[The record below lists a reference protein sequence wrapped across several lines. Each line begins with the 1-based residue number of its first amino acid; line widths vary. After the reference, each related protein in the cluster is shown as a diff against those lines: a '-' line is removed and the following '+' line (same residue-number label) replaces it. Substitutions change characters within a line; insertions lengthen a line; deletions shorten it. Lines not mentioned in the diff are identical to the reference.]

1 MAYGNLS
8 KSLIYSQLG
17 SSAVRKSLLLSLVL
31 VSIFLLCWSN
41 SELFS
46 WSPTSSPSDH
56 ASTDRPS
63 KAPVVDELDHDLQID
78 EPAPHNTP
86 ALPSVA
92 AVPTVTPGSLRLP
105 AEYYVESKD
114 DPRCEDTYGLNYLYS
129 LQRSGQ
135 QYCKAA
141 SSTSTLN
148 CFHTNITTDHTDS
161 FCIASSVSIDPHA
174 EHNPF
179 GLDCHLRNFAAEAA
193 ASNSEPVTPDFQTFP
208 DYMFETGPHRIFD
221 DWFKNITH
229 PLRDETDAT
238 RSACAGKKSATDGY
252 TILIKRDGG
261 GHLWHSQMEIFS
273 LLLTLDVLRST
284 TRSTSTPYFTSADI
298 ANAQV
303 VLLDSHPDGPFFDL
317 WRLFAKKPVLRLKEW
332 QAQLAAKS
340 TAGEPLCLNN
350 VLLPLPGA
358 SNPMWQG
365 DWTPHDCTHS
375 ALLSTYVER
384 LKTHYNIPSPS
395 ARDPKAPITVTFIDR
410 RKTRKLHNQDAM
422 LKALQRRFPAPD
434 FHIQAVDL
442 AHMSF
447 REQTEIMARTDVLAA
462 VHGAGLTHAVF
473 LPPEASVV
481 EMLPPAFGHKGFR
494 NLAKLRGLR
503 YFSVHMDEKEQVE
516 GWDGNWQAAE
526 ELVVGEEVFER
537 VMEVAVGSVLQ
548 RGTRDGDVGVL

>member
-1 MAYGNLS
+1 MAYGNSS
-8 KSLIYSQLG
+8 KSLIHSQLG
-17 SSAVRKSLLLSLVL
+17 SSAIRKSLLLSLVL
-31 VSIFLLCWSN
+31 ISILLLCWNN

-46 WSPTSSPSDH
+46 WSTSSAPSDP

-63 KAPVVDELDHDLQID
+63 AASEVDEPDHDLPNHESSSHVI
-78 EPAPHNTP
+78 PASPSATAIQTTTP
-86 ALPSVA
+86 SP
-92 AVPTVTPGSLRLP
+92 LRLP

-114 DPRCEDTYGLNYLYS
+114 DSRCEDTYGLNYLNS
-129 LQRSGQ
+129 LQKSDQ

-141 SSTSTLN
+141 SSASTLN
-148 CFHTNITTDHTDS
+148 CFHTNVTADHTDS
-161 FCIASSVSIDPHA
+161 FCVASSVSIDPHA

-179 GLDCHLRNFAAEAA
+179 GLDCHLRNFTTEAA
-193 ASNSEPVTPDFQTFP
+193 VSNSEPVTPDFQFFP

-221 DWFKNITH
+221 GWFKNITH
-229 PLRDETDAT
+229 PLQDETDAT

-273 LLLTLDVLRST
+273 LFLTLDVLRST
-284 TRSTSTPYFTSADI
+284 TRHTSTPYFTSADI

-303 VLLDSHPDGPFFDL
+303 VILDSHPDGPFFDL

-332 QAQLAAKS
+332 QAQLAAQS
-340 TAGEPLCLNN
+340 AAGEPLCLNN

-358 SNPMWQG
+358 SNPLWQG
-365 DWTPHDCTHS
+365 DWTPRDCTHS
-375 ALLSTYVER
+375 ALLETYVQR
-384 LKTHYNIPSPS
+384 LKTHYSIPDPS
-395 ARDPKAPITVTFIDR
+395 IRDPKAPITVTFVDR
-410 RKTRKLHNQDAM
+410 RKTRKLRNQDAM

-442 AHMSF
+442 AHLSF
-447 REQTEIMARTDVLAA
+447 GEQIEIMARTDVLAA
-462 VHGAGLTHAVF
+462 VHGAGLTHAMF

-494 NLAKLRGLR
+494 NLAKLRGCGIL
-503 YFSVHMDEKEQVE
+503 VE

-526 ELVVGEEVFER
+526 ELVVREEVFKG
-537 VMEVAVGSVLQ
+537 VMEAAVESVLH
-548 RGTRDGDVGVL
+548 RGTRDGDVSVGGKRRR